1 MNVRDSHV
9 RKMAFLIVAG
19 ALRIALKAMKKK
31 ISEIPGN
38 IRLQIEAQHIPEKLS
53 SIKYMYN
60 VKRHPLA
67 TLNNEADKLNNVNDD
82 K

>member
-1 MNVRDSHV
+1 
-9 RKMAFLIVAG
+9 MAFLIVAG
-19 ALRIALKAMKKK
+19 ALRVIKAMKKK

-60 VKRHPLA
+60 VKRHPPLA
-67 TLNNEADKLNNVNDD
+67 TLNNEADKLNNVNVD

>member
-19 ALRIALKAMKKK
+19 ALRVIKAMKKK

-60 VKRHPLA
+60 VKRHPPLA
-67 TLNNEADKLNNVNDD
+67 TLNNEADKLNNVNDY

>member
-1 MNVRDSHV
+1 
-9 RKMAFLIVAG
+9 MAFLIVVG
-19 ALRIALKAMKKK
+19 ALGVIQGIEEK

-38 IRLQIEAQHIPEKLS
+38 IRLQIEAQHILEKLS

-67 TLNNEADKLNNVNDD
+67 TLNNEADKLYNVNDD